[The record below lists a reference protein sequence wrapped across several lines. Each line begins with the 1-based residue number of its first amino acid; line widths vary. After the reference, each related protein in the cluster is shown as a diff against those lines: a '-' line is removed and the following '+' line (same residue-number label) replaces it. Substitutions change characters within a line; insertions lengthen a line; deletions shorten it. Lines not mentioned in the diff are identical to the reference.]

1 MCAPPRSTR
10 RAASRARGC
19 STSRSGQAIALM
31 EQAGFTNLTDL
42 GSLEQAA
49 LATGLPFAG

>member
-1 MCAPPRSTR
+1 MP
-10 RAASRARGC
+10 
-19 STSRSGQAIALM
+19 STSSTAIALM